1 MKERILVIESR
12 SAKEHITLYNLN
24 RMKANGTFK
33 LAPKEAILNE
43 WSINQKSLFIESLL
57 LGIYL
62 PSIYLVEDSNG
73 VKHAY
78 DGYNRI
84 DALIGYESG
93 EFKLT
98 GLEVLVEHE
107 GLSFKEIKP
116 ML

>member
-1 MKERILVIESR
+1 MIESR